1 MTVYSEY
8 YIKFLG
14 EFFAN
19 LWTFIKS
26 IALSIAKFFG
36 TDIGKYF
43 SDLFKIFP
51 ELDLWGW
58 LLLILVTLINLTFV
72 VFLIYKIAQLL
83 RRYVFTRSKEVEK
96 DELIEEIARLKEQ
109 AEELVRDKNRI
120 FALKVNADLNG
131 GNEFANETSTD
142 FNAPVSS
149 KDSTATKSENGRF
162 VKLADID
169 KKFDEK
175 AHYVFMNQEDLLTLP
190 ELVDR
195 FINFAASQ
203 LRLYYSPKIVRLFFA
218 GMGTGKIIILEGI
231 SGTGKTSLPYAMAK
245 FFDNNAGIV
254 SVQPSWRDRADILG
268 YFNEFTKKFNE
279 TDFLSNLYEST
290 WRDDP
295 NFIVL
300 DEMNLAR
307 IEYYFADF
315 LSIME
320 MPDTAEWKIDI
331 VPSSLPTDPK
341 NLVYGKVI
349 VPQNLFFIGTANK
362 DDSTFTITDKVYDR
376 AIAIELNDRTPYFDA
391 HLTENYPCSYDYLE
405 NLFNQAAKEHRISD
419 TLMKA
424 LMELDVFIQSKFKT
438 AFGNRILRQIRRFVP
453 VYMGLGGTDIEA
465 LDFMVCSKILRK
477 FVSLN
482 LPFLTKELNELST
495 FLDKKFGAGKFKLCQ
510 DFIKELQ
517 RNI

>member
-19 LWTFIKS
+19 IWAFIKS
-26 IALSIAKFFG
+26 IALAFAKFFG
-36 TDIGKYF
+36 TDISKYF
-43 SDLFKIFP
+43 SDLIKVLP
-51 ELDLWGW
+51 NLDVWGW
-58 LLLILVTLINLTFV
+58 LLMILVTLINLTFI
-72 VFLIYKIAQLL
+72 VFLIYKIAQLF
-83 RRYVFTRSKEVEK
+83 RRFIFTRTKEGEK

-120 FALKVNADLNG
+120 FALKVNADFSG
-131 GNEFANETSTD
+131 GNEFTEEHAPK
-142 FNAPVSS
+142 NAPIAATDGAALS
-149 KDSTATKSENGRF
+149 KTEAERF
-162 VKLADID
+162 AKLADID
-169 KKFDEK
+169 KKYGDNR
-175 AHYVFMNQEDLLTLP
+175 HYVFMNQDDLLTLP
-190 ELVDR
+190 EIVDR

-203 LRLYYSPKIVRLFFA
+203 LHLYYSPKTIRLFLA

-279 TDFLSNLYEST
+279 TDFLANLYEAT

-307 IEYYFADF
+307 IEYYFAEF

-331 VPSSLPTDPK
+331 VPTNLPTDPK
-341 NLVYGKVI
+341 NLVYGKII

-376 AIAIELNDRTPYFDA
+376 AIAIELNDRAAYFDA
-391 HLTENYPCSYDYLE
+391 LMTENYPCSYDYLE
-405 NLFNQAAKEHRISD
+405 NLFDLAAKENHISD
-419 TLMKA
+419 FLIKTLT
-424 LMELDVFIQSKFKT
+424 ELDVFIQDKFKI
-438 AFGNRILRQIRRFVP
+438 AFGNRIIKQIKRFVP
-453 VYMGLGGTDIEA
+453 VYMGLGGTDTEG
-465 LDFMVCSKILRK
+465 LDFMVFSKILRK

-482 LPFLTKELNELST
+482 LPFLTKELNELSA
-495 FLDKKFGAGKFKLCQ
+495 FLDKKFGVGKFKLCQ
-510 DFIKELQ
+510 DFIKQLQ